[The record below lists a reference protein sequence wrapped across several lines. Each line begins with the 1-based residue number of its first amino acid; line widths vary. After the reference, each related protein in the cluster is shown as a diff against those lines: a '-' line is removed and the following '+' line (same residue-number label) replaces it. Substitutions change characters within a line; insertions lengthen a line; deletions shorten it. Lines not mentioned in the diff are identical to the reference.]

1 MGRVTAA
8 ATPARLRRRPLRR
21 RAPGPA
27 TPATTATPE
36 STATPETTARATAEA
51 TATATAEA
59 TATTELNVALLGAT
73 TTSSRAGRGLTAF
86 VAALGVSVFLAAW
99 GTLHYGFY
107 THRLLLDTPIYEH
120 YGDASLHGRVPYR
133 DFAVEYPP
141 GALPVFLLPS
151 AVAGPG
157 RFGIYSRVFE
167 GLMGLCGVV
176 AVGAAAVI
184 LVRQGRRRLA
194 LGLAL

>member
-1 MGRVTAA
+1 M
-8 ATPARLRRRPLRR
+8 
-21 RAPGPA
+21 
-27 TPATTATPE
+27 
-36 STATPETTARATAEA
+36 
-51 TATATAEA
+51 ATAEA
-59 TATTELNVALLGAT
+59 TATTELNVALLGAAT
-73 TTSSRAGRGLTAF
+73 GSSRAGRGLTAF

-151 AVAGPG
+151 AVAGG
-157 RFGIYSRVFE
+157 YSTAKSR
-167 GLMGLCGVV
+167 
-176 AVGAAAVI
+176 
-184 LVRQGRRRLA
+184 
-194 LGLAL
+194 